1 MPPLPTP
8 SLDILDSE
16 SISDPNASIF
26 SPHAHVNHHLDPR
39 LVHSQRREMDEHGQD
54 DAGQGPSSNDTF
66 GQFSFAPATRTTVVT
81 TTTTTTTSFPPLLIK
96 PPRATKDLDAR
107 LYPLASTP
115 TPANLRNLRF
125 KLGDQ
130 SIVFNEPND
139 TTAAFTEV
147 CSSSICFLGSVS
159 QCSHIFLVK
168 REKRCSQ
175 FFQRFDPLCELIYH
189 RR

>member
-8 SLDILDSE
+8 SLDTLDLE
-16 SISDPNASIF
+16 LISDPNASIF
-26 SPHAHVNHHLDPR
+26 SPHAHVNHHLNPR
-39 LVHSQRREMDEHGQD
+39 SVHSQRREMDEHDQD
-54 DAGQGPSSNDTF
+54 DAGQGPSSNDAY

-96 PPRATKDLDAR
+96 PPRATKDLDTR

-147 CSSSICFLGSVS
+147 CFSIRFLQFVP
-159 QCSHIFLVK
+159 QYSHISQAE
-168 REKRCSQ
+168 REERCSQ
-175 FFQRFDPLCELIYH
+175 VFQWFDPLRELIYH